1 MKKFQKLL
9 AILLTAVMCVGTL
22 ADTGFTVFAAD
33 DVDDAV
39 SEAQAEDGQDD
50 AAVEEEAASD
60 AATVEEDDP
69 ADDEPALDGGTT
81 VNVLIVNGVDLKGKE
96 GKALNADGSAF
107 TGNVNDADAS
117 YMRFDNDKETRLTL
131 HNIKLNGDC
140 QHGIEFK
147 GDALYVDVIG
157 NCEIKVTGKN
167 NSVSYGVYTYDWGN
181 VTFRSTLDAEGKR
194 VKGTLEIKPVTHPNA
209 KWGGSIYCKGG
220 NLAFETCTSDSDT
233 KIDWMN
239 NNERGL
245 KVVADAG
252 EAERSNSGGEI
263 EGKYDVKVTDAYV
276 QVYASGLNG
285 YYSGIE
291 CSQKL
296 NINSGL
302 VITYVDAFE
311 TGSES
316 VAVAIRAG
324 GDIYIGEDA
333 YVIADGEMLDTTR
346 EGRGISTPGG
356 KITVKGKLDAASSGG
371 DLPIYAGGNVEQTII
386 LDGTAVNIPE
396 EGIYDKTKKTITAY
410 NGDAVDRVIIEKGQY
425 YDVWVAGYRLATWN
439 HDYLMG
445 VDGIGEEAG
454 FDPETGTLTF
464 KNVNGI
470 SYRTGAAPS
479 APSNKYLIYT
489 KIPLTV
495 SGNARINYSK
505 NIIYSQLV
513 DLNIQGQF
521 DFTSDEEAVLV
532 GAAKLTIDGA
542 DTSLKVESKKEEAIC
557 CGSEGSSMVINNG
570 VIDAKGAKA
579 GIYCDGNIEING
591 GEVTAKAT
599 ADSEAYA
606 FIGLGDN
613 REINIKEGLD
623 IVIPEGGKVKVV
635 KNSYNKNVTTV
646 VDGNDNVAKEVKIA
660 EKKYDLWLG
669 NTQVTSTN
677 KGDILGD
684 GKASFDPDT
693 WTLTLNGQMS
703 IPGNHAVTGLGAALI
718 YSKHALNL
726 EGSASFN
733 TEYNAIVIDS
743 GYPLDESVINGDFS
757 FKTGNRGIYS
767 NSIVS
772 IKGSG
777 KTVTM
782 DTPEECINCY
792 VLGIYDAKV
801 ELASKNNGA
810 IIAEVAMGLEN
821 CDLTAEGKNAAIAV
835 FNKGENA
842 IVLVEGLEIIEP
854 EGGEIA
860 AESTFTTIHDS
871 NGNMAEKVRI
881 AKASAKYNPS
891 PMNPVPEGLEEVT
904 ELTLVKGQ
912 SFMMPG
918 SGWKPVDNKVDK
930 KYVSLSKKGK
940 LKAKKVTESG
950 KPAKITDGNR
960 TIEITIVQ
968 PAFKDKKPLKL
979 ESHGTLGLISLEF
992 STGSDDLPVWF
1003 SSSNPDV
1010 ACVYGDGTVWART
1023 AGSTTITAYVNGKAY
1038 TKKVQVKEPEPLST
1052 RYIHANVNVKKTLKV
1067 KGFKVAEWVV
1077 SDTDKAYFEIKK
1089 TSVKPLK
1096 TGSYV
1101 LTGLDKAGTPVCG
1114 VMLIVENP
1122 TITSAVIKETK
1133 PNSNKYQLNTDA
1145 GSIVYLTFDYME
1157 DLVTFKSSNGEVA
1170 YADYNKDEKLVLYA
1184 QSKGKC
1190 KLTTKINGKTIT
1202 INVKVD

>member
-33 DVDDAV
+33 DAEDAV
-39 SEAQAEDGQDD
+39 SEAQAEEGQED
-50 AAVEEEAASD
+50 AAVEAADAASD

-107 TGNVNDADAS
+107 TGNVNDANAS

-194 VKGTLEIKPVTHPNA
+194 VKGKLEIKPVTNPNA

-220 NLAFETCTSDSDT
+220 NLAFETRTSASDT
-233 KIDWMN
+233 KIDWMD

-245 KVVADAG
+245 EVVADAG
-252 EAERSNSGGEI
+252 EAERSSTGGEI

-296 NINSGL
+296 SIYSGL

-410 NGDAVDRVIIEKGQY
+410 NGNAVDRVIIEKGQY

-445 VDGIGEEAG
+445 VDGIGEKAG

-479 APSNKYLIYT
+479 APSDKSLIYT
-489 KIPLTV
+489 KIPLTI

-532 GAAKLTIDGA
+532 GEAKLTIDGA

-579 GIYCDGNIEING
+579 GIYCDGNIEVNG

-606 FIGLGDN
+606 FKGFGNN

-693 WTLTLNGQMS
+693 WTLT
-703 IPGNHAVTGLGAALI
+703 
-718 YSKHALNL
+718 
-726 EGSASFN
+726 
-733 TEYNAIVIDS
+733 
-743 GYPLDESVINGDFS
+743 
-757 FKTGNRGIYS
+757 
-767 NSIVS
+767 
-772 IKGSG
+772 
-777 KTVTM
+777 
-782 DTPEECINCY
+782 
-792 VLGIYDAKV
+792 
-801 ELASKNNGA
+801 
-810 IIAEVAMGLEN
+810 
-821 CDLTAEGKNAAIAV
+821 
-835 FNKGENA
+835 
-842 IVLVEGLEIIEP
+842 
-854 EGGEIA
+854 
-860 AESTFTTIHDS
+860 
-871 NGNMAEKVRI
+871 
-881 AKASAKYNPS
+881 
-891 PMNPVPEGLEEVT
+891 
-904 ELTLVKGQ
+904 
-912 SFMMPG
+912 
-918 SGWKPVDNKVDK
+918 
-930 KYVSLSKKGK
+930 
-940 LKAKKVTESG
+940 
-950 KPAKITDGNR
+950 
-960 TIEITIVQ
+960 
-968 PAFKDKKPLKL
+968 
-979 ESHGTLGLISLEF
+979 
-992 STGSDDLPVWF
+992 
-1003 SSSNPDV
+1003 
-1010 ACVYGDGTVWART
+1010 
-1023 AGSTTITAYVNGKAY
+1023 
-1038 TKKVQVKEPEPLST
+1038 
-1052 RYIHANVNVKKTLKV
+1052 
-1067 KGFKVAEWVV
+1067 
-1077 SDTDKAYFEIKK
+1077 
-1089 TSVKPLK
+1089 
-1096 TGSYV
+1096 
-1101 LTGLDKAGTPVCG
+1101 
-1114 VMLIVENP
+1114 
-1122 TITSAVIKETK
+1122 
-1133 PNSNKYQLNTDA
+1133 
-1145 GSIVYLTFDYME
+1145 
-1157 DLVTFKSSNGEVA
+1157 
-1170 YADYNKDEKLVLYA
+1170 
-1184 QSKGKC
+1184 
-1190 KLTTKINGKTIT
+1190 
-1202 INVKVD
+1202 